1 MCIKPRSLGFVWK
14 VPGVTECH
22 MSSEVTGLGSFLGI
36 NALAELKKRACVLEE
51 QGHSVGILSSWKHA
65 AVTGAEGRSGLETG
79 GVGRSGPR
87 VHS

>member
-1 MCIKPRSLGFVWK
+1 MDFVWK
-14 VPGVTECH
+14 VLGVTECH

-51 QGHSVGILSSWKHA
+51 QGHFMGILPSWKHT

-79 GVGRSGPR
+79 GVGRSGPK
-87 VHS
+87 VYS